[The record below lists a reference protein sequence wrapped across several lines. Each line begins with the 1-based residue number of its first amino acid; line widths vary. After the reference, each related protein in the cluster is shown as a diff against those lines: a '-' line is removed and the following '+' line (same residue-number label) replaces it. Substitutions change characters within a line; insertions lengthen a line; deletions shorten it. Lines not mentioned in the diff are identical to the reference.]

1 MNGNRARVSY
11 VIGTYPALTTTF
23 IDREITALIGL
34 GVDVRIVSM
43 RRPRAEPSD
52 AQRPLAARTEYVLP
66 PNPLRLGVSQL
77 RWLARRPFTYLHAL
91 AYLLTRRH
99 EHGSRLRTLAHFVM
113 GAEVASRLRH
123 RADAHLHAHFAD
135 RAATV
140 AYVAGRLLGTGY
152 SLTAHA
158 NDIYLNPNLLS
169 TKIGNS
175 RFTATCT
182 EYNLAYLRTVLAP
195 SAARRVQRIY
205 HGLELDSYAQLVGAG
220 SEMPT
225 IVSVGQL
232 KEKKGLRYLVEAVA
246 MLRDRGL
253 EVACRIIGDGPLRAD
268 LRELI
273 EHHRLGERVVL
284 LGALPHHEV
293 IGHYATARIFVLPCI
308 VAEDGDRDGIPNAI
322 LEGMASGLAVVS
334 TPISGIPEVVHHETT
349 GLLVPPADSSALAD
363 AIERLLRDDELG
375 SRLGRGG
382 RAFVIDAFDM
392 HRNAE
397 RLLEAFNHRA

>member
-1 MNGNRARVSY
+1 MNDTRARVSY

-23 IDREITALIGL
+23 IDREINALIDL
-34 GVDVRIVSM
+34 GIDVRIVSM
-43 RRPRAEPSD
+43 RRPRTEPSD
-52 AQRPLAARTEYVLP
+52 AQRPLAQRTEYVLP
-66 PNPLRLGVSQL
+66 PSPLRLAASQL

-99 EHGSRLRTLAHFVM
+99 EHGSRLRTAAHFVM

-123 RADAHLHAHFAD
+123 RANGHLHAHFAD

-158 NDIYLNPNLLS
+158 NDIYLNPNLLPM
-169 TKIGNS
+169 KIGNS

-182 EYNLAYLRTVLAP
+182 EYNLAHLRTVLAP

-205 HGLELDSYAQLVGAG
+205 HGLELGSYAQLNGG
-220 SEMPT
+220 RSETPT

-246 MLRDRGL
+246 LLRQRGL
-253 EVACRIIGDGPLRAD
+253 DVACRIIGEGPLRAD
-268 LRELI
+268 LAALI
-273 EHHRLGERVVL
+273 EQHRLQDRIML
-284 LGALPHHEV
+284 LGALPHDEV
-293 IGHYATARIFVLPCI
+293 IGHYATANIFALPCV

-322 LEGMASGLAVVS
+322 LEGMASGLSVVS
-334 TPISGIPEVVHHETT
+334 TPISGIPEVIQHETT
-349 GLLVPPADSSALAD
+349 GLLVPPADSTALAD
-363 AIERLLRDDELG
+363 AIERLVRDEELG
-375 SRLGRGG
+375 RALGRGG
-382 RAFVIDAFDM
+382 RAFVIDAFDV

-397 RLLEAFNHRA
+397 RLLDAFNHRA